1 MKRHFLVFSA
11 VALSL
16 SMVLAG
22 CVTSNVDSGKEDL
35 EAMQAAAITED
46 PAAVEAEDI
55 VDGIFDIKGL
65 DVVSYRLR
73 GEGPDGAYFDWIE
86 VTEPRVAIADIRRG
100 EWTLYAQGL
109 NADGQPVIQG
119 KLETFLSEDSPI
131 DNLVFQEDYGKG
143 DLRCAFAWNPS
154 QVQHPNIEIYMQ
166 KATGGQWIA
175 RDISEIVMGDGTA
188 MWTAS
193 GIESGSYIIRI
204 ILKDRSSIVSGAA
217 AALRVVDDKLSIGQV
232 RLTVGD
238 LSQVYGITL
247 DNIPANTVDGMLALS
262 TDGVLYRSTADH
274 LIYDWFID
282 GGYLDG
288 FSAKEIQICDLPRGY
303 HRIDCIVRTEDYG
316 SINSDT
322 IHVFSDGEFLT
333 EVSEA
338 EVNAVIKDFKATLAN
353 EQELR
358 AQAAAASGNVEVMEF
373 NAEDKAASM
382 DTATADA
389 AAAPAETVQVPAA
402 EEVSDD
408 ILRMDAAPAGD
419 AV

>member
-22 CVTSNVDSGKEDL
+22 CATSNVDSGTEDL

-166 KATGGQWIA
+166 KATGGEWIA

-288 FSAKEIQICDLPRGY
+288 FSAKEIQISDLPRGY

-358 AQAAAASGNVEVMEF
+358 EQAAAASGNAGMMEF
-373 NAEDKAASM
+373 NAEDKAVAI